1 MKKID
6 FEINTEYG
14 LYRDAL
20 YVDESVSD
28 EEIEAMKQERVNNWI
43 SIVTAPPVETLP
55 SGLIN
60 IAIALYGNNYENN
73 PEYIAN
79 KDKLLSAYSATAP
92 SV

>member
-1 MKKID
+1 MNKIE

-20 YVDESVSD
+20 YVDESGSD

-43 SIVTAPPVETLP
+43 SIVTAPPIEPVPTAL
-55 SGLIN
+55 SN
-60 IAIALYGNNYENN
+60 IIVALYGTDYENN
-73 PEYIAN
+73 PAYIAN